1 MTHSTDLR
9 QYTRI
14 SMKVEVESER
24 ISDQEKR
31 LGSTNCVSMNGI
43 FIDCDMPFEVGTK
56 CRVSIFVG
64 GRESDISIQVKAE
77 VITVSQ
83 KGMGVKLISHLELDS
98 YNHLR
103 KLVMYNA
110 DSSTERVETEIKTH
124 LDQIRE
130 E

>member
-1 MTHSTDLR
+1 MKSPRDLR

-14 SMKVEVESER
+14 SMKVDVESER

-31 LGSTNCVSMNGI
+31 LGSTDCVSMNGI
-43 FIDCDMPFEVGTK
+43 FIDCDMPFDVGTR
-56 CRVSIFVG
+56 CRVEIFVG
-64 GRESDISIQVKAE
+64 GKGSDVTVQAKAE
-77 VITVSQ
+77 VISISE

-103 KLVMYNA
+103 KLVLYNA
-110 DSSTERVETEIKTH
+110 DSNVDQVETEIKTH

-130 E
+130 Q